1 MYDDELVTKAY
12 AMSALIQSTSNL
24 TVKKEDTANLLD
36 ELAHRVKEL
45 NIRADRYEKCFDEAA
60 KRVYKLERKIRK
72 LKKKNH
78 EK

>member
-12 AMSALIQSTSNL
+12 AMSELIQATSNL
-24 TVKKEDTANLLD
+24 PIKKEDAAAILD

-45 NIRADRYEKCFDEAA
+45 NIRADRNEKCFDEAA

-72 LKKKNH
+72 LKKRNR

>member
-12 AMSALIQSTSNL
+12 AMSALIQGTPDISL
-24 TVKKEDTANLLD
+24 KREETANILD

-45 NIRADRYEKCFDEAA
+45 SIRADRNEKCFDEAA

-72 LKKKNH
+72 LKKKNQ

>member
-12 AMSALIQSTSNL
+12 AMSALIQCASDL
-24 TVKKEDTANLLD
+24 TLKKEDAAKLLD
-36 ELAHRVKEL
+36 ELANRVKEL
-45 NIRADRYEKCFDEAA
+45 NIRADRNEKCFDEAT

-72 LKKKNH
+72 LKKKNQ